1 MLGMVEVQA
10 DAGVPVV
17 ARMVGRAQQQLA
29 AHAEVAHDRP
39 IGADRQPQEL
49 AASHGRLDRGPRQE
63 RLEVA
68 GCRDVAGQGTRVEHV
83 DGGDAR
89 AGDGR
94 RQSGADD
101 LDLGELGHVS
111 GR

>member
-10 DAGVPVV
+10 DACVTVV
-17 ARMVGRAQQQLA
+17 ARMIRRAQQQLA
-29 AHAEVAHDRP
+29 AHAEVAHDRA
-39 IGADRQPQEL
+39 IDADRQPQEL
-49 AASHGRLDRGPRQE
+49 AATHRRLDARTGDE

-68 GCRDVAGQGTRVEHV
+68 GCRVVTRQGARVEHV
-83 DGGDAR
+83 DGGDPCP
-89 AGDGR
+89 GDGGR
-94 RQSGADD
+94 EPGADD

>member
-1 MLGMVEVQA
+1 M
-10 DAGVPVV
+10 
-17 ARMVGRAQQQLA
+17 
-29 AHAEVAHDRP
+29 
-39 IGADRQPQEL
+39 
-49 AASHGRLDRGPRQE
+49 
-63 RLEVA
+63 
-68 GCRDVAGQGTRVEHV
+68 AGQGTHVEHV

-89 AGDGR
+89 ARDGR

>member
-1 MLGMVEVQA
+1 MRACRSSPGWS
-10 DAGVPVV
+10 GVRSSNWPLMPRCPTI
-17 ARMVGRAQQQLA
+17 ARSG
-29 AHAEVAHDRP
+29 P
-39 IGADRQPQEL
+39 IGSQRNLPRRT
-49 AASHGRLDRGPRQE
+49 AASI
-63 RLEVA
+63 VA
-68 GCRDVAGQGTRVEHV
+68 PVRSASKSPDAATWRVRARVVEHV

-89 AGDGR
+89 AGDGG